1 MRQIYRIVI
10 LILLPGALFAQTDT
24 TAEEDYSQ
32 YGSAEETVK
41 YCTQKVRLL
50 SPTKLISIGA
60 EYQAPFTIDIQPE
73 PDGPKSTFKTAF
85 AGGARGQVNAP
96 VISNNRF
103 ILNLGANYYETFF
116 GFSNSF
122 QRSESSYGPPVRSAL
137 ERGLRTV
144 GLLATAFKPLNEK
157 RFLIFNVQ
165 GDVNGNFGWN
175 NMDRLPSPTLTVA
188 ALYGW
193 KRDDNTQLAFGVTQ
207 TWRGGERLY
216 VPLILFNKTFSDRWG
231 LEMLLPARAHVR
243 YNFSS
248 KSLLLGGF
256 EIEGNSYQLRAEEA
270 EFLFTDP
277 GKKNR
282 FVELRRAELK
292 FRMMYERQLYGFIWV
307 SAQAGMR
314 YNFKFNVSESRSSSR
329 GDFLYTSRLGH
340 PFYCHLSINLV
351 SP

>member
-1 MRQIYRIVI
+1 MPHIFRILFLL
-10 LILLPGALFAQTDT
+10 LIPGALFAQTDT

-41 YCTQKVRLL
+41 YCSQKVRLL

-60 EYQAPFTIDIQPE
+60 EYQAPFVMDIQSE
-73 PDGPKSTFKTAF
+73 SARIESSYRTAF
-85 AGGARGQVNAP
+85 VGGGRGQVNAP

-116 GFSNSF
+116 GFSNSASGPETSF
-122 QRSESSYGPPVRSAL
+122 GPPMRSAL

-165 GDVNGNFGWN
+165 GDLNGNFGWS
-175 NMDRLPSPTLTVA
+175 NMDLLPAPTLTVA

-193 KRDDNTQLAFGVTQ
+193 KRDDNTQLAFGATQ

-231 LEMLLPARAHVR
+231 LEMLLPARAHLR

-256 EIEGNSYQLRAEEA
+256 EIEGNSYQLRAGKA
-270 EFLFTDP
+270 DFLPEP
-277 GKKNR
+277 GRKNR
-282 FVELRRAELK
+282 FLELRRAELK
-292 FRMMYERQLYGFIWV
+292 FRMIYERQLYGFIWV

-314 YNFKFNVSESRSSSR
+314 YNFKFNISDSRSSSR
-329 GDFLYTSRLGH
+329 GDFLYTTRMGH
-340 PFYCHLSINLV
+340 PFYCHLSLNLV